1 MIESIINPASNY
13 PESGGNSLM
22 SSSRA
27 FVSESGREYIE
38 AIPSTAFQTLPEIK
52 PSNNFRKTH
61 VGKFCDEFCNK
72 VCGTPK

>member
-38 AIPSTAFQTLPEIK
+38 AIPSTAF
-52 PSNNFRKTH
+52 
-61 VGKFCDEFCNK
+61 
-72 VCGTPK
+72 